1 MLDREGLQQRE
12 CNPRFGFITMHR
24 IRPHTICF
32 LLCSNFLN
40 HHHCS
45 APGIT
50 EDAGNL
56 SMRNSRRSIEKKNA
70 IRLRTLPD

>member
-12 CNPRFGFITMHR
+12 CDPRFGFTMHR
-24 IRPHTICF
+24 KRPHTICF
-32 LLCSNFLN
+32 LLYSYFIN
-40 HHHCS
+40 HYHRLVS
-45 APGIT
+45 GTA